1 VSGHPPTLCARG
13 HRVVFTTGDCYTL
26 AELEPGLFEYVIG
39 PCEKCGKEER
49 ALLMFEDYGMGYEC
63 LSCGHSERV
72 DRVEWI
78 EGDKLPPDW
87 GLA

>member
-1 VSGHPPTLCARG
+1 VDSPAKTIQVYRISG
-13 HRVVFTTGDCYTL
+13 
-26 AELEPGLFEYVIG
+26 YVIG
-39 PCEKCGKEER
+39 PCEK
-49 ALLMFEDYGMGYEC
+49 YGMGYEC

>member
-1 VSGHPPTLCARG
+1 
-13 HRVVFTTGDCYTL
+13 
-26 AELEPGLFEYVIG
+26 
-39 PCEKCGKEER
+39 
-49 ALLMFEDYGMGYEC
+49 MGYEC